1 MRRSLGAIDSFAS
14 SIACTK
20 SETLFRVLLYLGL
33 LAGGPLAMWTSFII
47 NVVSVCITSAIL
59 SEICSALP
67 ISGSLYN
74 WAAAAAGPKYGRFVG

>member
-1 MRRSLGAIDSFAS
+1 
-14 SIACTK
+14 
-20 SETLFRVLLYLGL
+20 
-33 LAGGPLAMWTSFII
+33 MWTSFII

-74 WAAAAAGPKYGRFVG
+74 WAAAAAGPVLRPLLLRVMYVVWQVCSCMVGCEIGRAHV